1 MNGNACGIRVC
12 DNLPE
17 APHRNAVR
25 YVRYAVCVC
34 GHVRSFVRS
43 WVGVQEG
50 VDGVLGLSSGDSC
63 NPSCEPSYL
72 DRFWAANPWLPQT
85 FALCLSSSSP
95 SVAAA
100 AAAAGAA
107 AGAAL
112 GGSSGPTGS
121 VDLGGVVSEHYK
133 EPLVWLGMALERQLM
148 VRYGML
154 PCLSTQQPSSIH
166 TDDDTLHAAAA

>member
-25 YVRYAVCVC
+25 YVRYAVCVWPC
-34 GHVRSFVRS
+34 AFV
-43 WVGVQEG
+43 GGQEG

-95 SVAAA
+95 SGAAP
-100 AAAAGAA
+100 AAAAGG

-166 TDDDTLHAAAA
+166 ADDDTLLHAA